1 MKRLL
6 LLAAMLLSATTL
18 HAASKVEGRI
28 HLKDGRVVECRGGDR
43 IRLPRGRGK
52 VRAWR
57 NAFARDREKLRFDP
71 AEVDS
76 VVCWHTRH
84 EERTHKL
91 VPSERGWCWMYIET
105 PCIGVMVY
113 SQKGYDIDA
122 KGGIR
127 VVQKV
132 RSLSRSK
139 IAYYL
144 AKPGEEEL
152 YPIGAE
158 KYRSSDAFRRRI
170 ARYVADDEVLAE
182 AILRSSATRAKTVS
196 MLQGYCPGRKTE
208 AGDCPQE
215 TGTVQ

>member
-6 LLAAMLLSATTL
+6 LLAATLLSAASL

-43 IRLPRGRGK
+43 IRLPRGGGK

-57 NAFARDREKLRFDP
+57 NAFARDREKLRFAP

-84 EERTHKL
+84 EERTHKF
-91 VPSERGWCWMYIET
+91 VPTERGWCWMYIET
-105 PCIGVMVY
+105 PHIGVMVY

-122 KGGIR
+122 RGGIR
-127 VVQKV
+127 LVQKV

-144 AKPGEEEL
+144 AKPGEEGL

-158 KYRSSDAFRRRI
+158 KYRSSDAFLRRM
-170 ARYVADDEVLAE
+170 ARYVADDEVLAD

-196 MLQGYCPGRKTE
+196 MLQDYRPGRKT
-208 AGDCPQE
+208 AADGCPV
-215 TGTVQ
+215 GADTVR